1 MNYWKRFPG
10 DYGRDTSHLTIAQ
23 HGAYALLLD
32 VYYSTEKPLPADI
45 SVLSRICRATT
56 PDEQAAVKAVAEEF
70 FPIGDDGKRHNGRAD
85 RQLEKDR
92 AFAESQAQKA
102 RLPRKNSQKLA
113 GANPRLSPGC
123 SPDEHQL
130 SPPVPVPVPVP
141 DPPPNPSPTPKP
153 PQEKEM
159 DTSGLNPVPSRR
171 DSTTRTTKNA
181 YPPDFEQAWSAY
193 PKRAGGNSK
202 AMAFKAWKARI
213 KSGIDPGT
221 MLLGVMR
228 YAAYIDM
235 TGKVGTEYVQQAAT
249 FFGPAEHFNEPW
261 DPPQQ
266 INKQAAVESSNRAAL
281 EAFSRAQGVYL

>member
-113 GANPRLSPGC
+113 GANPGLSPGC
-123 SPDEHQL
+123 SQAEPQL

-141 DPPPNPSPTPKP
+141 VPPPNPSPTPKP

-159 DTSGLNPVPSRR
+159 DTCEKSSPATKRQPQLKRPDDVSEDTWNGFVSLRR
-171 DSTTRTTKNA
+171 AK
-181 YPPDFEQAWSAY
+181 
-193 PKRAGGNSK
+193 K
-202 AMAFKAWKARI
+202 APISDAALKGIRREADKARVSMDEALQTCCARGWTGFKADWMHEDRGGGQRVNGNTAPNSYVGLSQKDYGKTRMGGFLERQMKA
-213 KSGIDPGT
+213 KLNGGD
-221 MLLGVMR
+221 
-228 YAAYIDM
+228 
-235 TGKVGTEYVQQAAT
+235 K
-249 FFGPAEHFNEPW
+249 
-261 DPPQQ
+261 
-266 INKQAAVESSNRAAL
+266 
-281 EAFSRAQGVYL
+281 